1 MILALVL
8 FALSSLASVVG
19 LSISARGQAEKVILF
34 FIASMLSMASAG
46 ISFFVAL
53 DKSVQIDTLAA
64 GFFSAFAL
72 YSIYLLIDSL
82 RDI

>member
-8 FALSSLASVVG
+8 FALSSLVSAVSLSV
-19 LSISARGQAEKVILF
+19 RGQAEKVILF
-34 FIASMLSMASAG
+34 FIASISATASAG
-46 ISFFVAL
+46 MAIFSVL
-53 DKSVQIDTLAA
+53 DKPVQIDMLASA
-64 GFFSAFAL
+64 FFSAFAL